1 MVRSLSAALAPAL
14 VPAVLA
20 SAVLAA
26 LPAAADPVTD
36 ARGVTVEVGDRSRV
50 VSIGGTVTEIL
61 YDLGVDEAV
70 VAVDSTSL
78 FPPEAL
84 KENDNV
90 GYMRALSA
98 EGVLSMTPSLVLAIE
113 GSGPPEV
120 VELLGA
126 SSVPLVVVDDDPTPE
141 AVTARIRFLAGL
153 MGVPERGEALAG
165 DVEARFATLAEAK
178 KAITK
183 PTRVL
188 FVITVRD
195 GHPMVAGSNTAADA
209 MIRLAGGV
217 NVAAGFDGYKPMG
230 DEAIV
235 EAQPEFVLVM
245 GSGAHAVDTEALLDT
260 PAFRTTPAGIERR
273 LQVIDGLSLL
283 GFGPRSPDVALTL
296 ARTLHPGQVP

>member
-1 MVRSLSAALAPAL
+1 MVRSLPAMLAPAL
-14 VPAVLA
+14 VTGFVL
-20 SAVLAA
+20 LAQ
-26 LPAAADPVTD
+26 PAAAEPVTD
-36 ARGVTVEVGDRSRV
+36 ARGVAVEVGDRSRV
-50 VSIGGTVTEIL
+50 VSVGGTVTEIL
-61 YDLGVDEAV
+61 YDLDVDEAI

-141 AVTARIRFLAGL
+141 AVAARIRFLAGL
-153 MGVPERGEALAG
+153 MGVPERGEALAR
-165 DVEARFATLAEAK
+165 DVEARFAALAEAK
-178 KAITK
+178 KGITK

-209 MIRLAGGV
+209 MIRLAGGI

-230 DEAIV
+230 EEAIV

-245 GSGAHAVDTEALLDT
+245 DNGAHAVDAKALLDT
-260 PAFRTTPAGIERR
+260 PGFRATPAGLNGR
-273 LQVIDGLSLL
+273 LQMMDGLSLL
-283 GFGPRSPDVALTL
+283 GFGPRSPDVALAL